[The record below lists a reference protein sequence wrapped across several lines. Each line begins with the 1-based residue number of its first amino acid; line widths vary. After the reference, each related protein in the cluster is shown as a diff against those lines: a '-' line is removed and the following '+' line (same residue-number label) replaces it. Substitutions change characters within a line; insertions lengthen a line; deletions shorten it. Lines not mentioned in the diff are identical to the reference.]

1 MSPDTSVAKD
11 SRSTVLS
18 NEPCARTKMGWKTI
32 TFQRRV
38 VHGHGRRWRIAH
50 RHPTALK
57 PDLFLSFSQLGPGH
71 KGAVDGGGWERGSQ
85 QPNQIHLRP
94 DGQRQPTTIGP
105 CDFVIVQT
113 LTGVGLMSWRC
124 RRADP
129 MKPADR
135 GGWSGGRRGSTGRL
149 EMDGD
154 THLARQALWRLSWP
168 WLID

>member
-1 MSPDTSVAKD
+1 MAMGGDGELHTDIQQLSNQTYF
-11 SRSTVLS
+11 SRSLS
-18 NEPCARTKMGWKTI
+18 SGQATR
-32 TFQRRV
+32 
-38 VHGHGRRWRIAH
+38 GRW
-50 RHPTALK
+50 T
-57 PDLFLSFSQLGPGH
+57 
-71 KGAVDGGGWERGSQ
+71 GGGWERGSQ